1 MKKTHYAYEL
11 IHAQRELAK
20 KINSIPEDNKQ
31 KFALDLLALVDLAHG
46 ENYHDYHI

>member
-1 MKKTHYAYEL
+1 MKKTHQAYEL

-20 KINSIPEDNKQ
+20 KINSIPKENKE
-31 KFALDLLALVDLAHG
+31 KFALDLLALVELAHG